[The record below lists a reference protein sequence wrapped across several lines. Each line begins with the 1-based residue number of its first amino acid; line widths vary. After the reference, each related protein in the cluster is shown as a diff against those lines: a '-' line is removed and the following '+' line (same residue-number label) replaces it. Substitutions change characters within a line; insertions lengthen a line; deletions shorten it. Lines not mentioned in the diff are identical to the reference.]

1 MIMCYIVLGH
11 VTRLIDLLVISK
23 SINTLLFEFG

>member
-11 VTRLIDLLVISK
+11 IARLKGLLVISK
-23 SINTLLFEFG
+23 SINILLFEFG